1 MPYGNKALHCGHVG
15 GLFVHADTFA
25 RFMRD
30 RIGKENVIFVSG
42 TDCYGSPIMEG
53 YRKLKDTSKF
63 EGSIEDYVKFNHD
76 FQKKTLNQYQI
87 GLDLYAASG
96 LEPAKK
102 IHEETSKE
110 VFEKLMKNKALSKMS
125 TLQFYDE
132 KAKCF
137 LNGRQVV
144 GKCPFENCASEKAY
158 ADECDLGHQ
167 YMPKELIDPVS
178 TLTGEKPVLKEIVDF
193 YDWEFE
199 NYNCTPMGCVCGGL
213 FRLDFLNKHN
223 IRMRSG
229 IYYEDELFIYNIY
242 THTGNTLATHIQ
254 EPYYYYRLGREGST
268 VSSLKQKNFQDRL
281 IVVREMQEILRNST
295 YKTIA
300 RQHKIF
306 EMYLQNLIEAYQN
319 GFIRLVTKLMTK
331 RDVEL
336 MQEGA
341 ISAHEKKLLR
351 LLRISPRLMSAYKT
365 NQLPS
370 IVRRCINIFIK

>member
-1 MPYGNKALHCGHVG
+1 
-15 GLFVHADTFA
+15 
-25 RFMRD
+25 
-30 RIGKENVIFVSG
+30 
-42 TDCYGSPIMEG
+42 
-53 YRKLKDTSKF
+53 
-63 EGSIEDYVKFNHD
+63 
-76 FQKKTLNQYQI
+76 
-87 GLDLYAASG
+87 
-96 LEPAKK
+96 
-102 IHEETSKE
+102 
-110 VFEKLMKNKALSKMS
+110 
-125 TLQFYDE
+125 
-132 KAKCF
+132 
-137 LNGRQVV
+137 
-144 GKCPFENCASEKAY
+144 
-158 ADECDLGHQ
+158 
-167 YMPKELIDPVS
+167 
-178 TLTGEKPVLKEIVDF
+178 
-193 YDWEFE
+193 
-199 NYNCTPMGCVCGGL
+199 
-213 FRLDFLNKHN
+213 
-223 IRMRSG
+223 MRSG
-229 IYYEDELFIYNIY
+229 VYYEDELFIYNIY
-242 THTGNTLATHIQ
+242 THTGNTLAAHIQ

-351 LLRISPRLMSAYKT
+351 LLRISPRLMAAYKT